1 VASGPGEESQSWER
15 LAWVGE
21 VEEWRGL
28 RRQLQLVVEE
38 GEEEEEEEVG
48 LLQVEQEPQQQV

>member
-1 VASGPGEESQSWER
+1 MVASGPGEESQSWER

-28 RRQLQLVVEE
+28 RLQLQVVVVV
-38 GEEEEEEEVG
+38 EEEEEEVG
-48 LLQVEQEPQQQV
+48 LLQLEQGPQQQV